1 VSPKETNPKWRNP
14 LALNPGGK
22 VQVAQRHEIRD
33 TSLHKN
39 QTMSEIQK
47 IWERKAQA
55 RMEDRERL
63 ELGEVTRDKLHW
75 QNSIIPRDV
84 AEDPEW
90 KRTTLAAAVKNLGKP
105 RSTLTLPASHVLR
118 VRELKKPHH

>member
-1 VSPKETNPKWRNP
+1 
-14 LALNPGGK
+14 
-22 VQVAQRHEIRD
+22 
-33 TSLHKN
+33 
-39 QTMSEIQK
+39 MSEIQK

-63 ELGEVTRDKLHW
+63 ERGEVTRDKLHW

-90 KRTTLAAAVKNLGKP
+90 KRTTLAAAVKNFGKP
-105 RSTLTLPASHVLR
+105 RSVLTLPASCVSC
-118 VRELKKPHH
+118 VSELKPIE